1 MTKKSLR
8 GFTFIE
14 LLVVII
20 VIGILFSIGFPV
32 YSGVLERAK
41 ITKDMNNLRQL
52 GLGMQ
57 TYLNDNDQVLPASIT
72 WPGTIAAPVLYPK
85 YVSNRRVFQSPFDPR
100 SPSESDTAPGTVPV
114 SYSINTNMYAAAPGI
129 NRNMTSVVSPAS
141 AILMAPK
148 YTGDPTAN
156 SSWAGVA
163 NNAPDLPAGG
173 AAANTRG
180 THSNGTRINALFCD
194 SHTESLT
201 FGPASVL
208 GSFKDTVSDP
218 LGLKHWDPTK

>member
-1 MTKKSLR
+1 MARNFSR
-8 GFTFIE
+8 AFTLIE
-14 LLVVII
+14 LLVVIA
-20 VIGILFSIGFPV
+20 VIAILATIAYPV
-32 YSGVLERAK
+32 YTGVQERAK
-41 ITKDMNNLRQL
+41 VTKDMNNLRQL

-72 WPGTIAAPVLYPK
+72 WPGTTAAPVLYPK
-85 YVSNRRVFQSPFDPR
+85 YVSSRRVFQSPFDTRP
-100 SPSESDTAPGTVPV
+100 PSESDTAPGTVPV
-114 SYSINTNMYAAAPGI
+114 SYSINTNMYAAPPGI

-141 AILMAPK
+141 TILMAPK